1 MQLDGKRGRRSEL
14 DATFL
19 VLVGIAWA
27 SGLVYLVVRA
37 NLPSPVR
44 LVIVDGLHVYVGLAS
59 IVFVI
64 ALLATQA
71 PLRAFQT
78 GRALRQL
85 RWLLGGLYL
94 VLFGAGALLAL
105 PWSAPVRTFFV
116 DLHLLAA
123 VWSVVPTG
131 WYLVHDRS
139 ATLRSS
145 MTSRSVVALVLILAP
160 AALVVVI
167 APRMIAPLTLTGAGA
182 AWREQGLP
190 QRFIDRMAT
199 SPNGQDLV
207 AGGEGLYVRRP
218 SDQRWQQV
226 AFPSELV
233 LSVALSPI
241 AAYVGTTHGVYASE
255 QVGGPYRK
263 LPLPSFEVHGI
274 AVDSQDP
281 NVIWVSSRGGFWLSA
296 NGGHDWSP
304 ESAGIQDPTAAW
316 AIAYFR
322 GSLFASDS
330 EAVYRWNGARWL
342 SSSDQRYVV
351 SLDPSADRARLFA
364 GSMGQGIRSFD
375 GRTWT
380 KSDAGLSCVRG
391 HNARRRRGQHGR
403 RPQLVTAARWT
414 AARLSLACA
423 GSRSYPACRN
433 EQWHLRLPARSVA
446 SSGRSLVARDC
457 RREPGLGVSR
467 QLAAPSAAGK
477 TVLSRRRDDGGAR
490 KRARR
495 PSAQTPSS

>member
-160 AALVVVI
+160 AALIVVI

-380 KSDAGLSCVRG
+380 KSDAGLASHGGSGAIHVVAITDTRG
-391 HNARRRRGQHGR
+391 SRAYAATMLDGVAVSTDGGR
-403 RPQLVTAARWT
+403 NWSPLRAGLPPGSVWRVLEVGRTLLAATNSGIFAYPLDLSPPPDVAWWLVIVGA
-414 AARLSLACA
+414 SLASA
-423 GSRSYPACRN
+423 
-433 EQWHLRLPARSVA
+433 
-446 SSGRSLVARDC
+446 
-457 RREPGLGVSR
+457 
-467 QLAAPSAAGK
+467 LAASWLLHLPRG
-477 TVLSRRRDDGGAR
+477 
-490 KRARR
+490 R
-495 PSAQTPSS
+495 PF

>member
-139 ATLRSS
+139 ATLRSG

-296 NGGHDWSP
+296 NGGHAP
-304 ESAGIQDPTAAW
+304 
-316 AIAYFR
+316 
-322 GSLFASDS
+322 
-330 EAVYRWNGARWL
+330 ARW
-342 SSSDQRYVV
+342 
-351 SLDPSADRARLFA
+351 ARASGPLTDA
-364 GSMGQGIRSFD
+364 PGQSP
-375 GRTWT
+375 T
-380 KSDAGLSCVRG
+380 
-391 HNARRRRGQHGR
+391 
-403 RPQLVTAARWT
+403 P
-414 AARLSLACA
+414 
-423 GSRSYPACRN
+423 GSRAMEVAAPFTSWQSLIQGGLVRTRPRCSTASRSARTEAATGHRCALDCRPAQSGVC
-433 EQWHLRLPARSVA
+433 WKSVVPCLPQRTVA
-446 SSGRSLVARDC
+446 SSPTRSIC
-457 RREPGLGVSR
+457 RLLR
-467 QLAAPSAAGK
+467 
-477 TVLSRRRDDGGAR
+477 T
-490 KRARR
+490 
-495 PSAQTPSS
+495 